1 MRLRL
6 VAFFRPRF
14 ACENFSTESRC
25 DTVDFSRCLNLSRRV
40 NVGLRKYLRDQHEKR
55 TGWKQETLNF
65 SAKLSDFEV
74 SRKLPLSVYIYL
86 RRDGMLNLQNGFP
99 LGTWSVRVYHNKVQG
114 MTLWGIN
121 PPNQST
127 SQFIRASLKLLKT
140 ADLCWEFSINF
151 LVREFVE
158 VEGLHSQIFCC

>member
-1 MRLRL
+1 MQVYGSAVNLPPTKARLSPMVFDDAASTRRL
-6 VAFFRPRF
+6 FPPRF

-99 LGTWSVRVYHNKVQG
+99 LGT
-114 MTLWGIN
+114 
-121 PPNQST
+121 
-127 SQFIRASLKLLKT
+127 
-140 ADLCWEFSINF
+140 
-151 LVREFVE
+151 
-158 VEGLHSQIFCC
+158 